1 MNKLTRTQSIGII
14 IAALAVILL
23 AVGVIAFLFTN
34 YFSASKKTSSP
45 AANNIPAATAVSAA
59 TPSQIDASA
68 SASDSASAPS
78 AASAPSGASQS
89 NAAAAGEDATQPSG
103 STEETAAKK
112 PTEPAKLPDEMAEL
126 LERSGASPEE
136 LYGYGCSQLVVV
148 DSSGSTAEISFF
160 ERKNGV
166 WAKDSSLTCQ
176 GYVGSNGTTDYMSEG
191 ASATPRGLYSIGE
204 AFYQYDAP
212 ATGLDSFH
220 ITSDTYWVDDPDSD
234 NYNKKVV
241 GDENLRG
248 AHAEHMSEISSYRYG
263 FVINYNTS
271 PTEYGKGS
279 AIFFHVSHD
288 SPTLGCV
295 ATSEDMVLAYLA
307 KLKASSYP
315 YILII

>member
-1 MNKLTRTQSIGII
+1 MPRRKN
-14 IAALAVILL
+14 
-23 AVGVIAFLFTN
+23 
-34 YFSASKKTSSP
+34 
-45 AANNIPAATAVSAA
+45 
-59 TPSQIDASA
+59 
-68 SASDSASAPS
+68 
-78 AASAPSGASQS
+78 
-89 NAAAAGEDATQPSG
+89 
-103 STEETAAKK
+103 STDTAA
-112 PTEPAKLPDEMAEL
+112 D
-126 LERSGASPEE
+126 
-136 LYGYGCSQLVVV
+136 
-148 DSSGSTAEISFF
+148 
-160 ERKNGV
+160 GV

-191 ASATPRGLYSIGE
+191 ASATPRGLYSVGE

-241 GDENLRG
+241 GDEKLG
-248 AHAEHMSEISSYRYG
+248 DDHAEHMSEISSYRYG

-295 ATSEDMVLAYLA
+295 ATSENMVLAYLA

>member
-59 TPSQIDASA
+59 TPSQIAASA
-68 SASDSASAPS
+68 SASDSAPS

-89 NAAAAGEDATQPSG
+89 NAATGEDATQPSG

-112 PTEPAKLPDEMAEL
+112 PTEPATLPDEMAEL
-126 LERSGASPEE
+126 LERGGASSEE

-148 DSSGSTAEISFF
+148 NSSGSTAEISFF
-160 ERKNGV
+160 ERTNGV
-166 WAKDSSLTCQ
+166 WSKDSSLTCQ

-191 ASATPRGLYSIGE
+191 ASATPRGLYSVGE

-241 GDENLRG
+241 GDEKLG
-248 AHAEHMSEISSYRYG
+248 DDHAEHMSEISSYRYG

-288 SPTLGCV
+288 SPTLGCI
-295 ATSEDMVLAYLA
+295 ATSENMVLAYLA